1 MFGRQ
6 WVSAQGTIV
15 ATRLV
20 SVSGDGTVSTTEFVA
35 DVRTA
40 EGETF
45 RAKVGEPRIVNDFKA
60 PIVGAV
66 VRVEFD
72 AKSRKVRFDKSD
84 PALSWKAYEKD
95 RKTAFDDTIA
105 QTPGS
110 EPAPVAAQLPNMQA
124 LIQAANGAVVRLDSD
139 SPEAAAL
146 REMLLRAAEQ
156 TGTRPIADPPDRDSE
171 SS

>member
-40 EGETF
+40 KGETF

-72 AKSRKVRFDKSD
+72 TKSRKVRFDKSD
-84 PALSWKAYEKD
+84 PALSWKAYEKS
-95 RKTAFDDTIA
+95 RNTAFEDTLA

-110 EPAPVAAQLPNMQA
+110 EPVPAAQRPEIQA
-124 LIQAANGAVVRLDSD
+124 LIQAADGAVVRLDSD
-139 SPEAAAL
+139 SPQAAGL

-156 TGTRPIADPPDRDSE
+156 NQTRPVADPPDRDGE